1 MYEYSDFIKDI
12 YKLTGIDLACY
23 KERQMKRRL
32 ETLVKRHKLPGFREF
47 VDAIQKD
54 KVLYEDFLSYLT
66 INVSEFYRNPN
77 QWKILDTEMVPRL
90 LKEANGRP
98 LKIWSAACSTGD
110 EPYSLVMLLSRHVP
124 LHQISIVATDI
135 DKQILEKAKVG
146 IYDRKSLQNLPE
158 EFKQKYFNQ
167 LGEKSFQ
174 IREEIKKQVQFR
186 QHNLL
191 RDNYDRNY
199 DLIVCRNVMIYFTEE
214 AKDGIYQKFY
224 QSLRPQG
231 VLFVGSTEQMIHAE
245 KIGFTSEHS
254 FFYVKS

>member
-199 DLIVCRNVMIYFTEE
+199 DLIVCRNVMIYFTDE

-224 QSLRPQG
+224 HSLRPHG

>member
-199 DLIVCRNVMIYFTEE
+199 DLIVCRNVMIYFTDE

-224 QSLRPQG
+224 HSLRPQG